1 MGTSEHTSK
10 LSASPDLFENRVLNF
25 FSRVHPS
32 VPALIFIPII
42 GVMYWLA
49 IDQAASVGA
58 VIGLT
63 LAGLLV
69 WTLSEYWLHRLL
81 FHWHPKFKGGD
92 QLNFIIHGVHH
103 DHPND
108 RMRLVMPPAVGLP
121 LAAIFLGIFVLILGT
136 PTAFSV
142 FAGFLIGYLIYDYTH
157 YYLHHFVPKSRVG
170 RRIREHHMRHHFQDH
185 RYGYGVSSPM
195 WDYVFRTVPRSR
207 KAERRGSKK
216 A

>member
-1 MGTSEHTSK
+1 MGTTERTSK
-10 LSASPDLFENRVLNF
+10 LSASPDLFDSPVLNF
-25 FSRVHPS
+25 FSRVHPA
-32 VPALIFIPII
+32 VPAVIFLPVVGLMYFVAI
-42 GVMYWLA
+42 GRSTAA
-49 IDQAASVGA
+49 IE

-63 LAGLLV
+63 LAGILT
-69 WTLSEYWLHRLL
+69 WSLSEYWLHRLL

-121 LAAIFLGIFVLILGT
+121 LAAFFFAAFVLIFGIPAGYLT
-136 PTAFSV
+136 
-142 FAGFLIGYLIYDYTH
+142 FAGFIIGYLIYDYTH
-157 YYLHHFVPKSRVG
+157 YYIHHFVPKTRVG
-170 RRIREHHMRHHFQDH
+170 KRIREHHMRHHFQDH

-207 KAERRGSKK
+207 KAGQSDGES
-216 A
+216 

>member
-1 MGTSEHTSK
+1 MGTTERTSK
-10 LSASPDLFENRVLNF
+10 LSASPDLFDSPLLNF
-25 FSRVHPS
+25 FSRVHPA
-32 VPALIFIPII
+32 VPAVIFLPVVGLMYFVAI
-42 GVMYWLA
+42 GRSTA
-49 IDQAASVGA
+49 GIE

-63 LAGLLV
+63 LAGILI
-69 WTLSEYWLHRLL
+69 WSLSEYWLHRLL

-121 LAAIFLGIFVLILGT
+121 LAAFFFTAFVLIFGIPAGYLI
-136 PTAFSV
+136 
-142 FAGFLIGYLIYDYTH
+142 FAGFIIGYLIYDYTH
-157 YYLHHFVPKSRVG
+157 YYIHHFVPKTRAG
-170 RRIREHHMRHHFQDH
+170 KRIREHHMRHHFQDH

-207 KAERRGSKK
+207 KAGQSESES
-216 A
+216 